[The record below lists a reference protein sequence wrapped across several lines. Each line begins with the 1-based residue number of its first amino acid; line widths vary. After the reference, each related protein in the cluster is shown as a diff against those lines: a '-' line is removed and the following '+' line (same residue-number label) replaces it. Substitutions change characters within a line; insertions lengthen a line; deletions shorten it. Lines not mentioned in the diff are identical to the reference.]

1 MEFKTFVFYFLAA
14 IMVLAA
20 LRVITARN
28 PVHAA
33 LFLVLTFFNAGGLWL
48 LLQAEFLAVTLVMV
62 YVGAVMVLFLFVVM
76 MLDINLDRLREGF
89 WSYLPVGALVGILM
103 LVEMVMVLGG
113 GYFGLEAMP
122 APAPVAADY
131 SNTRELGRV
140 LYTDYVYAFELAS
153 LVLLVAMVSAVAL
166 TLRKRK
172 GAEVHPAVRA
182 GRRQARG
189 PGRAGEDAGRER
201 RLTTYANKTRTAPA
215 AAGAIRGSL
224 MLSLSHFLI
233 LGAILFAISV
243 VGIFLNRKNLIVLLM
258 AIELMLLSVNM
269 NFVAFSHYLGD
280 IAGQVFVFFILTVA
294 AAESA
299 IGLAILIVMFRNMRT
314 IHVDDLD
321 SLKG

>member
-1 MEFKTFVFYFLAA
+1 MEFKTFVFYFLAV

-113 GYFGLEAMP
+113 SYFGLEAMP

-153 LVLLVAMVSAVAL
+153 LVLLVAMI
-166 TLRKRK
+166 
-172 GAEVHPAVRA
+172 GAAILI
-182 GRRQARG
+182 
-189 PGRAGEDAGRER
+189 RER
-201 RLTTYANKTRTAPA
+201 GLKAAGARDEPA
-215 AAGAIRGSL
+215 AAGLAKGPGNPAGGGGPAGDAG
-224 MLSLSHFLI
+224 
-233 LGAILFAISV
+233 GAGKEA
-243 VGIFLNRKNLIVLLM
+243 
-258 AIELMLLSVNM
+258 
-269 NFVAFSHYLGD
+269 
-280 IAGQVFVFFILTVA
+280 QP
-294 AAESA
+294 
-299 IGLAILIVMFRNMRT
+299 
-314 IHVDDLD
+314 
-321 SLKG
+321 